1 MTNRVAASIL
11 ALALA
16 LALATASTLAGA
28 GLTEDAGYC
37 QYVQQNMF
45 AGPFKVCE
53 MPIDAA
59 RCEELGKTDENKD
72 AVHAVGAC
80 LTKSLVGS
88 CDKGA
93 TRLVYYE
100 GDPSSLE
107 ISCGFQ
113 GGTWV
118 TP

>member
-1 MTNRVAASIL
+1 MMIKAAARIAAVALFAAGPFAGV
-11 ALALA
+11 ALAA
-16 LALATASTLAGA
+16 D
-28 GLTEDAGYC
+28 DAGHC

-59 RCEELGKTDENKD
+59 KCEELGKTDENSD
-72 AVHAVGAC
+72 AVHAAGAC
-80 LTKSLVGS
+80 PVEGLVGT

-93 TRLVYYE
+93 TKLLYFE
-100 GDPSSLE
+100 GDPAGLE
-107 ISCGFQ
+107 IGCGFQ

-118 TP
+118 NP